1 MKFNE
6 FKRARKLIIE
16 NREEAHLLESTVY
29 EFVNDKYVDTINEGV
44 FSSVISW
51 FKRNFS
57 PTAFKIKS
65 LAKDYYAWL
74 TNEFTATYKGSDD
87 ETALEKFYKTE
98 KVSDDLEDKILKV
111 AGDDENY
118 RQLAEELILEY
129 KIRAKKDF
137 ASKIL
142 GPGSNLNKTLERD
155 LAAST
160 GRVNNIMNDL
170 SKEDTVK
177 FKKNLTDLKA
187 YIKKQGKWSDKQ
199 ATTLA
204 SGIMIF
210 AQNRKIENYV
220 DMPLED
226 LMKEYDKGEA
236 PWFSVNSAMKNDK
249 GIDYCFS
256 IRSLVGDPE
265 LMKKNKLTGKDIA
278 DQVAKIVTNLNSA
291 NVDVESPSEWGY
303 VELYLKQQNV
313 EERKIV
319 LDQIT
324 KSIANK
330 SAEEKKMIA
339 SELEKALEKTDLM
352 DTPEEVKSAVD
363 NAEKILDK
371 PEKAEKGEKTEAPA
385 ETGDS
390 ATEPEAKPETTEA
403 TPEVKESEIVKKIE
417 NRIKENQPILVFNPL
432 KDIILTIGTAVKD
445 ERGKIVFNPAVKAK
459 KTETALKVPVDPEK
473 QGISP
478 EYVETAKTYLES
490 VKEGDV
496 LNSKIKA
503 SAVNKAAQSLLS
515 DIKAIANS
523 SENSG
528 TEIANLSDEDFKFFV
543 LRLLNDKKL
552 SPEPV
557 SPEKI
562 DTVFGDT
569 IKHYGL
575 K

>member
-1 MKFNE
+1 
-6 FKRARKLIIE
+6 
-16 NREEAHLLESTVY
+16 
-29 EFVNDKYVDTINEGV
+29 
-44 FSSVISW
+44 
-51 FKRNFS
+51 
-57 PTAFKIKS
+57 
-65 LAKDYYAWL
+65 
-74 TNEFTATYKGSDD
+74 
-87 ETALEKFYKTE
+87 
-98 KVSDDLEDKILKV
+98 
-111 AGDDENY
+111 
-118 RQLAEELILEY
+118 
-129 KIRAKKDF
+129 
-137 ASKIL
+137 
-142 GPGSNLNKTLERD
+142 
-155 LAAST
+155 
-160 GRVNNIMNDL
+160 MNDL

-220 DMPLED
+220 DMPLEE

-236 PWFSVNSAMKNDK
+236 PWFSVNSSMKNDK

-256 IRSLVGDPE
+256 IRSLIGDPE

-278 DQVAKIVTNLNSA
+278 DQVAKIVTDLNGA

-352 DTPEEVKSAVD
+352 DTPEEVKNAVD

-371 PEKAEKGEKTEAPA
+371 PEKAEAGEKTEAPA
-385 ETGDS
+385 KTGDS
-390 ATEPEAKPETTEA
+390 DTESEEKPETTET
-403 TPEVKESEIVKKIE
+403 TPEVKESEIAKKIE
-417 NRIKENQPILVFNPL
+417 KRIKDNQPILIFNPL

-490 VKEGDV
+490 VNDGDV
-496 LNSKIKA
+496 MNSKINA
-503 SAVNKAAQSLLS
+503 AEVNKAAQSLLT
-515 DIKAIANS
+515 DIKTIANS

-552 SPEPV
+552 SPDPV